1 VTLFDSFPT
10 PAPVPTSPA
19 APPPP
24 PPLTTTTSTEL
35 ACRLT
40 GCTRPLE
47 AHTVTQ
53 AAIENALRPV
63 PITPRKPRKKRKK

>member
-1 VTLFDSFPT
+1 MTLFDSHPT
-10 PAPVPTSPA
+10 LAPAVATPPA

-24 PPLTTTTSTEL
+24 PPLTTTASTGL

-47 AHTVTQ
+47 AHTVTL
-53 AAIENALRPV
+53 AAIENALHPV
-63 PITPRKPRKKRKK
+63 PVTPRKKRKK